1 VTIRTTYSQRSEN
14 NSRNGKE
21 ISVGEVPGYLA
32 GCVQE
37 ATDLCLVQI
46 IRVDVLDY
54 PRIPDIFRKSPI
66 PLDFFFNKDH
76 FFGIDHKQTVRVSR

>member
-1 VTIRTTYSQRSEN
+1 MTYSQRSEK

-21 ISVGEVPGYLA
+21 ISVGEIPGYPA

-37 ATDLCLVQI
+37 ATDLCPVQI

-66 PLDFFFNKDH
+66 PLDF
-76 FFGIDHKQTVRVSR
+76 